1 MIFGLQS
8 FTINILVIHKLEMVE
23 LHLHDLV
30 QEQNNLW
37 IVGSKYYLYFK
48 QNKGN
53 NTNCGN
59 KQKQQKRK

>member
-8 FTINILVIHKLEMVE
+8 FTINILVIHMGEMVE
-23 LHLHDLV
+23 LHLV